1 MTLTLVK
8 NYSLPPI
15 NRREVFRYA
24 GIRSSSGETESL
36 NSLLDEAIALIE
48 SKLEPR
54 VCYCEL
60 DASECEFGS
69 SIDIKKNLRNSH
81 SVIFFAATLGIEID
95 RLIFKYSVLS
105 PSTALLLEALGNERI
120 EALCD
125 VFNEDMRQLK
135 LLRGESLRPR
145 FSAGYGDLP
154 LEYQKKIFDIL
165 DPPLSIGLTL
175 NNSYLMSPSK
185 SVTALIGVEKIK
197 ELQ

>member
-81 SVIFFAATLGIEID
+81 SVIFFAATLGIELD

-125 VFNEDMRQLK
+125 VFNEDIRQLK
-135 LLRGESLRPR
+135 LLRGESIRPR

-154 LEYQKKIFDIL
+154 LEVQRDIFRSLTPEYKIGVSLGL
-165 DPPLSIGLTL
+165 DLFMTPT
-175 NNSYLMSPSK
+175 K
-185 SVTALIGVEKIK
+185 SVTAIIGIK
-197 ELQ
+197 M